1 MQQLNDAGINNVT
14 GINHVTGINNA
25 GVQVTYNHKE
35 LRMTTIK

>member
-25 GVQVTYNHKE
+25 GVQITYKHN
-35 LRMTTIK
+35 